1 MYVSKEG
8 YTRFF
13 FLFGDEKERSV
24 LRVAML
30 LCSEK
35 KNEIDFGQ
43 LHLIP
48 HPLLLSRSLA
58 RALSLCLSISLPLSL
73 YSPVGLGE
81 CNYYATF
88 GHSAQPGCACLLDV
102 MHCMGVVGGE

>member
-58 RALSLCLSISLPLSL
+58 RALSLCLSVSLSL
-73 YSPVGLGE
+73 SLAAAAGVYLYAIKGKHYFARIILTTWSL
-81 CNYYATF
+81 ATF
-88 GHSAQPGCACLLDV
+88 ATPPNQ
-102 MHCMGVVGGE
+102 

>member
-58 RALSLCLSISLPLSL
+58 RSLSLCLSISLSLSL
-73 YSPVGLGE
+73 SILPLVLA
-81 CNYYATF
+81 NATTM
-88 GHSAQPGCACLLDV
+88 QLLDTLHNLDV
-102 MHCMGVVGGE
+102 LACFM

>member
-58 RALSLCLSISLPLSL
+58 RALSLCLSISLSLSL
-73 YSPVGLGE
+73 FSRWSWRMQLL
-81 CNYYATF
+81 CNFWTL
-88 GHSAQPGCACLLDV
+88 CTTWMCLLA
-102 MHCMGVVGGE
+102 